1 MLRISFPRLDLPKQL
16 ITLLQEIINRS
27 PNSYTGEGSPEGVIT
42 GSPPDIYLNKSGG
55 AGTTLYVKES
65 GIGTNTGWVAK

>member
-1 MLRISFPRLDLPKQL
+1 MLKVTFPRLDIPKQL

-27 PNSYTGEGSPEGVIT
+27 PNSYTGEGSPEAVIT
-42 GSPPDIYLNKSGG
+42 ANVGDLYINKSGG

-65 GIGTNTGWVAK
+65 GNGTNTGWVAK